1 MTDSEKI
8 AAPAEQPAASE
19 KPMSAAA
26 DAVETPSEPAPEKKP
41 RRPRR
46 KKPAVEQATL
56 ELSAPENAV
65 PAQPVEEQSVS
76 APPTPEAPARKRP
89 APKQSAAKT
98 ARKQS
103 EQPKQPV
110 EAPVEPKQPEQPVL
124 TEHPVQ
130 IPAVAASV
138 LPAEAVASAV
148 PAVSE
153 PAAVPAVA
161 SPEESAAADA
171 SETAEGR
178 CRRTR
183 EAPPFPPQRSGAAA
197 VPPKAMPP
205 LTQPRRKRVKR
216 PIFDEPV
223 AADAPA
229 EGFAESAPVVEDEP
243 AGAESGQE
251 SAATAK
257 RLPANPAPVPAAANP
272 RVPPPNRLRRR

>member
-1 MTDSEKI
+1 MGLLRRRRANGASEPAIFAAARASRTAPRYFFVFLRKHMTDSEKI

-65 PAQPVEEQSVS
+65 SAQPVEEQSVS
-76 APPTPEAPARKRP
+76 APPAPEAPARKRP

-171 SETAEGR
+171 SET
-178 CRRTR
+178 
-183 EAPPFPPQRSGAAA
+183 
-197 VPPKAMPP
+197 
-205 LTQPRRKRVKR
+205 
-216 PIFDEPV
+216 
-223 AADAPA
+223 
-229 EGFAESAPVVEDEP
+229 
-243 AGAESGQE
+243 
-251 SAATAK
+251 
-257 RLPANPAPVPAAANP
+257 
-272 RVPPPNRLRRR
+272 RRRRGRR

>member
-65 PAQPVEEQSVS
+65 SAQPVEEQSVS
-76 APPTPEAPARKRP
+76 APPAPEAPARKRP

-103 EQPKQPV
+103 EQ
-110 EAPVEPKQPEQPVL
+110 PKQPEQPVL

-153 PAAVPAVA
+153 PAAVQM
-161 SPEESAAADA
+161 SS
-171 SETAEGR
+171 S
-178 CRRTR
+178 C
-183 EAPPFPPQRSGAAA
+183 S
-197 VPPKAMPP
+197 
-205 LTQPRRKRVKR
+205 
-216 PIFDEPV
+216 
-223 AADAPA
+223 
-229 EGFAESAPVVEDEP
+229 
-243 AGAESGQE
+243 
-251 SAATAK
+251 
-257 RLPANPAPVPAAANP
+257 
-272 RVPPPNRLRRR
+272 

>member
-1 MTDSEKI
+1 MGLLRRRRANGASEPAIFAAARASRTAPRYFFVFLRKHMTDSEKI

-26 DAVETPSEPAPEKKP
+26 DAVETPSDSAPEKKP

-65 PAQPVEEQSVS
+65 SAQPAEEQ
-76 APPTPEAPARKRP
+76 AAPEAPARKRS

-161 SPEESAAADA
+161 PPKAMPPHPRSAAVPAA
-171 SETAEGR
+171 A
-178 CRRTR
+178 
-183 EAPPFPPQRSGAAA
+183 AGAAA

-205 LTQPRRKRVKR
+205 LTRPRRKRMKR
-216 PIFDEPV
+216 PFLMSP
-223 AADAPA
+223 
-229 EGFAESAPVVEDEP
+229 
-243 AGAESGQE
+243 
-251 SAATAK
+251 
-257 RLPANPAPVPAAANP
+257 
-272 RVPPPNRLRRR
+272 

>member
-76 APPTPEAPARKRP
+76 APPAPEAPARKRP

-161 SPEESAAADA
+161 SPDVFVKAGCHCDIAVQ
-171 SETAEGR
+171 
-178 CRRTR
+178 TR
-183 EAPPFPPQRSGAAA
+183 IQLVVHRL
-197 VPPKAMPP
+197 P
-205 LTQPRRKRVKR
+205 LFVKVTKIANILLTIDYF
-216 PIFDEPV
+216 PIFAHKKTECPLFNSY
-223 AADAPA
+223 P
-229 EGFAESAPVVEDEP
+229 SAPV
-243 AGAESGQE
+243 
-251 SAATAK
+251 K
-257 RLPANPAPVPAAANP
+257 
-272 RVPPPNRLRRR
+272 PNSSP

>member
-46 KKPAVEQATL
+46 KKSAVEQATL

-76 APPTPEAPARKRP
+76 APPAPEAPARKRP

-130 IPAVAASV
+130 IPAVRHYSHDDGDNDEDLNHTV
-138 LPAEAVASAV
+138 AERFFKRF
-148 PAVSE
+148 
-153 PAAVPAVA
+153 
-161 SPEESAAADA
+161 PE
-171 SETAEGR
+171 
-178 CRRTR
+178 
-183 EAPPFPPQRSGAAA
+183 RS
-197 VPPKAMPP
+197 
-205 LTQPRRKRVKR
+205 
-216 PIFDEPV
+216 
-223 AADAPA
+223 
-229 EGFAESAPVVEDEP
+229 
-243 AGAESGQE
+243 
-251 SAATAK
+251 
-257 RLPANPAPVPAAANP
+257 RL
-272 RVPPPNRLRRR
+272 